1 MPMTHDEVLL
11 AFTVQATRESG
22 NVGFG
27 ARSDNGHG
35 YTKVF
40 GPHASGMPGSSYISI
55 ERRYP
60 AVSFA
65 EPLASA
71 LQALYPRR
79 GWSAGAPHR
88 GGRFEH
94 DITFE
99 EAQRRF
105 GSAER
110 FVSAIIDAAKKHK
123 VW

>member
-1 MPMTHDEVLL
+1 MTHDEVLL

-27 ARSDNGHG
+27 ERSDRDGHG

-40 GPHASGMPGSSYISI
+40 GPHASGTPGSSYISI

-79 GWSAGAPHR
+79 GWSEGAPHR

-94 DITFE
+94 DILFE
-99 EAQRRF
+99 EAARRF
-105 GSAER
+105 GSAQR
-110 FVSAIIDAAKKHK
+110 FVSAIIDAAKRHK

>member
-1 MPMTHDEVLL
+1 MTHDEVLL

-27 ARSDNGHG
+27 ERAGRDGHG

-40 GPHASGMPGSSYISI
+40 GPHASGSAGSSYISI

-79 GWSAGAPHR
+79 GWSAGIPHR

-94 DITFE
+94 DILFE

-110 FVSAIIDAAKKHK
+110 FVSAIIDAAKTHK